1 MRLGLAGVA
10 GRAGSGVRAG
20 RGAHGSLSVSQSVIS
35 RSRPALTPPPAR
47 SPAPPIVRPCTMI
60 VSECFLAGT
69 RAVRLLSQSDSL
81 LRTFCVYEKHTT
93 CRHITEFVT
102 KTNRCLRTLARHCI
116 ARVRPLPVR
125 SFAALGS
132 IGCGHMQV
140 SCDTLLP
147 LLARSPAILEH
158 LLARHTPIAL
168 RPRTHTQASQ
178 RPTRTRRTAV
188 DGGLPPR
195 ASARTYTTR
204 RRSHVAASSA
214 RSAGGFG
221 GVLICTQLA
230 ARAPHAPVLIER
242 LSHPSGGAEC
252 SFPPRRDGQSD
263 RLIS

>member
-1 MRLGLAGVA
+1 MYHDRIL
-10 GRAGSGVRAG
+10 
-20 RGAHGSLSVSQSVIS
+20 
-35 RSRPALTPPPAR
+35 
-47 SPAPPIVRPCTMI
+47 
-60 VSECFLAGT
+60 ECFACRHPCGSCPSPT
-69 RAVRLLSQSDSL
+69 A
-81 LRTFCVYEKHTT
+81 FCVYEKHTT
-93 CRHITEFVT
+93 CIHITEFVT
-102 KTNRCLRTLARHCI
+102 NRCLRTGAALHRSST
-116 ARVRPLPVR
+116 RPLPDR

>member
-1 MRLGLAGVA
+1 MY
-10 GRAGSGVRAG
+10 
-20 RGAHGSLSVSQSVIS
+20 HD
-35 RSRPALTPPPAR
+35 P
-47 SPAPPIVRPCTMI
+47 I